1 MHPPFFLLR
10 SGVQW
15 CAVSRAQLLL
25 RHLTISPIGAVCH
38 APLPSHH
45 RPQEDEFWSQDRE
58 RVYLVGVS
66 YKNWSSP
73 QEQAAAAAVARARAA
88 GGAAAAAA
96 RRAQQFDVHSSL
108 EELGRLADTAGLKVG
123 RGVWVTGVQGTL
135 GVAVS

>member
-1 MHPPFFLLR
+1 MCGVRDMVQPLFCLMMLVDLHRHSPAAAPPAHPLR
-10 SGVQW
+10 LPLW
-15 CAVSRAQLLL
+15 
-25 RHLTISPIGAVCH
+25 
-38 APLPSHH
+38 PLP

-73 QEQAAAAAVARARAA
+73 QEQAAAAAVARARAT
-88 GGAAAAAA
+88 GGAQAAAA

-123 RGVWVTGVQGTL
+123 L
-135 GVAVS
+135 GEGWRVCG